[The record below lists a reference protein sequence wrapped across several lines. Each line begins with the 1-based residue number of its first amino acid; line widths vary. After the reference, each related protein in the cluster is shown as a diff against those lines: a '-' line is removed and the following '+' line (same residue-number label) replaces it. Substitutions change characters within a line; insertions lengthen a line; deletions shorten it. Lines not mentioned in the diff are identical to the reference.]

1 MNEQRQ
7 EFLTLEEFA
16 KRLRISRST
25 AYCWLAEGRL
35 VPGRHIVRVGR
46 VIRVIWSEELV
57 VHLLSLSAQEERAQT
72 RLRRHGHGGRNHI
85 AMDMDYLKSD

>member
-7 EFLTLEEFA
+7 EFLTMEEFA
-16 KRLRISRST
+16 KRLHISRST
-25 AYCWLAEGRL
+25 AYNWLAEGRL

-57 VHLLSLSAQEERAQT
+57 THLLSLSSQENKDNP

>member
-1 MNEQRQ
+1 MNEHRQ

-16 KRLRISRST
+16 RQLHISRST
-25 AYCWLAEGRL
+25 AYNWLAEGRL

-57 VHLLSLSAQEERAQT
+57 KHLLSLSAQEERDHP
-72 RLRRHGHGGRNHI
+72 RLRRHGHGGKNHI
-85 AMDMDYLKSD
+85 AMDTNYLESD

>member
-1 MNEQRQ
+1 MNEK
-7 EFLTLEEFA
+7 EFLNLEEFA

-25 AYCWLAEGRL
+25 AYNWLAEGRL

-46 VIRVIWSEELV
+46 VIRVIWSDELV
-57 VHLLSLSAQEERAQT
+57 THLLSFSSQENRDNPRLS
-72 RLRRHGHGGRNHI
+72 RHGHGGRNHI

>member
-1 MNEQRQ
+1 MNEK
-7 EFLTLEEFA
+7 EFLNLEEFA

-25 AYCWLAEGRL
+25 AYNWLAEGRL

-57 VHLLSLSAQEERAQT
+57 THLLSLSSQENRDNP
-72 RLRRHGHGGRNHI
+72 RLTRHGHGGRNHI